1 MLFIPRKAITASFL
15 LTYIYAMRTAI
26 LVAVLCCSLS
36 QYGQQRTVIT
46 GHLKEKG
53 TDLPVQ
59 NASLLL
65 EDNSNEF
72 TSDQNGHFKI
82 EVVQLG
88 EQILLIYA
96 QGFIEKRFSLY
107 LEGSPIDLG
116 ILYMERDIVQEKTDN
131 LITLTDGELLDD
143 EETISGALGL
153 LQSTRDV
160 FLNRAAFDFGQA
172 FFKVRGYDSQNG
184 NVLINGIPMNKF
196 FDGRPQW
203 NNWGGLNDVLRNQE
217 YTNTLSLNSYTFG
230 GILGNTHIDTRPS
243 GMRPGVR
250 LSSSV
255 SNRTY
260 RGRLMGTYNSGLQ
273 ENGLAYTVSAS
284 RRWAKEGYVD
294 GTLYDAYS
302 FFGALEYQFNPHN
315 SITFT
320 SILARNRRG
329 RSAALTEE
337 VFELVGHQYNP
348 YWGEQ
353 DGKIRNSRERD
364 LFEPLF
370 LFNHTLQLDKLQ
382 WNTGV
387 AYQFGTHARSRL
399 GYFNAPNPDPTYYR
413 YLPSYHIN
421 SSIGADFVNANLAK
435 EAFLTD
441 PQTVWEQLYTANGE
455 NDGKAAYILYD
466 DVSDDKTITVSSNLI
481 YSPNDR
487 LQFSFGGNF
496 KSTASENYAQIKDL
510 LGADFYE
517 DMDAFSQTLNDVD
530 GSLEKT
536 AGNRFGYH
544 YQLDASQVETFAQGS
559 YTSNKLTGF
568 ASVSYAS
575 LNAQRTGLFKNERFL
590 ENSFGLGE
598 KVTFSSLGLKGG
610 VSYFLTGRH
619 WFTANGAKMER
630 PPTLQNSFINPRENN
645 EVVRELQK
653 ETITTVDLNY
663 FVRLPQ
669 LTGRISAF
677 YTRFQNTTDI
687 NFFFVDS
694 GLGSDF
700 VQEVIT
706 DLDKLHKGIEF
717 GLEYEPSSNVKLT
730 AVGNVG
736 HYVYA
741 SDPNV
746 QINFDTAGPEEDLID
761 PEGTIDLGIASLKGL
776 KLAQGPQTAF
786 ALGVEYRSPKYW
798 WAGAT
803 ANYLTNNYVSI
814 STITRTPSFL
824 LDPETGEPFPEA
836 TPENL
841 EKLLKQRNMD
851 DIYLLNL
858 VGGKSWIVG
867 KKYISAFASVGN
879 LFDSI
884 FRTGGYEQSR
894 NGNFGQW
901 QQDNQSGSPSFG
913 PKYWYSYGRTYFL
926 NLAISF

>member
-1 MLFIPRKAITASFL
+1 
-15 LTYIYAMRTAI
+15 MRTAI
-26 LVAVLCCSLS
+26 LMAVLCCSIS

-59 NASLLL
+59 NAFLLL
-65 EDNSNEF
+65 EGVSNEF
-72 TSDQNGHFKI
+72 SSDGNGHFKI
-82 EVVQLG
+82 EVGQIG
-88 EQILLIYA
+88 EYILRIHA
-96 QGFIEKRFSLY
+96 QDFVEKRFSLY
-107 LEGSPIDLG
+107 LEGSTIDLG
-116 ILYMERDIVQEKTDN
+116 ILYLERDIVQEKMDN
-131 LITLTDGELLDD
+131 LITLTDGDLLDD
-143 EETISGALGL
+143 EETVSGSLGL
-153 LQSTRDV
+153 LQSTKDV

-172 FFKVRGYDSQNG
+172 FFKIRGYDSQNG

-203 NNWGGLNDVLRNQE
+203 NNWGGLNDVVRNQE
-217 YTNTLSLNSYTFG
+217 YTHSLSLNPYTFG
-230 GILGNTHIDTRPS
+230 GILGNTHINTRPS
-243 GMRPGVR
+243 GMRPGIR
-250 LSSSV
+250 LSSSA

-260 RGRLMGTYNSGLQ
+260 RARLMGTYNSGLQ
-273 ENGLAYTVSAS
+273 ENGLAYSLSAS

-302 FFGALEYQFNPHN
+302 FFGALEYQFNPQN

-337 VFELVGHQYNP
+337 VFDLMGNQYNP

-353 DGKIRNSRERD
+353 KGKIRNSREREI
-364 LFEPLF
+364 FEPLF
-370 LFNHTLQLDKLQ
+370 LLNYTLQQEKLQ
-382 WNTGV
+382 WNTGI

-421 SSIGADFVNANLAK
+421 SSIGADFINANLAK
-435 EAFLTD
+435 EAFLKT
-441 PQTVWEQLYTANGE
+441 PQMVWEQLYTANLE
-455 NDGKAAYILYD
+455 NEGRAAYLLYD
-466 DVSDDKTITVSSNLI
+466 DVADDKMITASSNMD
-481 YSPNDR
+481 YSLNDHIR
-487 LQFSFGGNF
+487 FGLGGNF
-496 KSTASENYAQIKDL
+496 KTMASENYALINDL
-510 LGADFYE
+510 LGADFHE
-517 DMDAFSQTLNDVD
+517 DMDAFSGTLNDVD
-530 GSLEKT
+530 GSLEKIQGDT
-536 AGNRFGYH
+536 FNYH
-544 YQLDASQVETFAQGS
+544 YQLNASQFEAFGQMA
-559 YTSNKLTGF
+559 YTANKWSGF
-568 ASVSYAS
+568 ASAS
-575 LNAQRTGLFKNERFL
+575 FSNFSAQRNGLFKNERFT
-590 ENSFGLGE
+590 ENSFGTSE
-598 KVTFSSLGLKGG
+598 KVSFSSFGLKGG
-610 VSYFLTGRH
+610 FTYFLTGRH
-619 WFTANGAKMER
+619 WFTANGAKIER
-630 PPTLQNSFINPRENN
+630 PPTLQNIFINPRENN
-645 EVVRELQK
+645 VIVPNLQK

-669 LTGRISAF
+669 LTGRVSAF
-677 YTRFQNTTDI
+677 YTRFQHTTDI

-706 DLDKLHKGIEF
+706 GMDRLHKGIELGF
-717 GLEYEPSSNVKLT
+717 EYEPSSSVKLT
-730 AVGNVG
+730 VVGNVG
-736 HYVYA
+736 QYVYA

-798 WAGAT
+798 WVGAT
-803 ANYLTNNYVSI
+803 TNYLTNNYVNI

-824 LDPETGEPFPEA
+824 LDPETGEPFPGA

-841 EKLLKQRNMD
+841 EKLLKQNNLD

-858 VGGKSWIVG
+858 IGGKSWLVN
-867 KKYISAFASVGN
+867 KKYISAFVSVSN
-879 LFDSI
+879 LFDSV

-894 NGNFGQW
+894 NGNFGQL
-901 QQDNQSGSPSFG
+901 QQDLQSGTPSFG

>member
-1 MLFIPRKAITASFL
+1 
-15 LTYIYAMRTAI
+15 MRTAI
-26 LVAVLCCSLS
+26 LVAVLCCSQLH
-36 QYGQQRTVIT
+36 YGQQSTAIT

-53 TDLPVQ
+53 TDLPIQ

-65 EDNSNEF
+65 EGIPKEF
-72 TSDQNGHFKI
+72 TTDHNGSFKI
-82 EVVQLG
+82 EAAQVG
-88 EQILLIYA
+88 EYVLRISALD
-96 QGFIEKRFSLY
+96 FVPKRFSLSLEGGTMDLGTLY
-107 LEGSPIDLG
+107 LE
-116 ILYMERDIVQEKTDN
+116 MDIVQEKTDN
-131 LITLTDGELLDD
+131 LITLTDGDLLDD
-143 EETISGALGL
+143 EETVSGALGL
-153 LQSTRDV
+153 LQSTKDV

-172 FFKVRGYDSQNG
+172 FFKIRGYDSQNG
-184 NVLINGIPMNKF
+184 NVLINGVPMNKF

-203 NNWGGLNDVLRNQE
+203 NNWGGLNDVVRNQE
-217 YTNTLSLNSYTFG
+217 YTHSLSINPYTFG
-230 GILGNTHIDTRPS
+230 GILGNTHINTRPS
-243 GMRPGVR
+243 GMRPGIR
-250 LSSSV
+250 LSSSA

-260 RGRLMGTYNSGLQ
+260 RARLMGTYNSGLQ
-273 ENGLAYTVSAS
+273 ENGLAYSLSAS

-302 FFGALEYQFNPHN
+302 FFGSLEYQFNPQN

-337 VFELVGHQYNP
+337 VFGLMGNQYNP

-353 DGKIRNSRERD
+353 YGKIRNSREREI
-364 LFEPLF
+364 FEPLF
-370 LFNHTLQLDKLQ
+370 LLNHTLQQEKLQ
-382 WNTGV
+382 WNTGI

-421 SSIGADFVNANLAK
+421 SSIGADFINANLAR
-435 EAFLTD
+435 EAFLKN
-441 PQTVWEQLYTANGE
+441 PQLVWNQLYTANLE
-455 NDGKAAYILYD
+455 NKGKAAYLLYD
-466 DVSDDKTITVSSNLI
+466 DMADDKMVTASSNMD
-481 YSPNDR
+481 YSLNDR
-487 LQFSFGGNF
+487 IRFGMGGNF
-496 KSTASENYAQIKDL
+496 KTMASENYALIKDL
-510 LGADFYE
+510 LGADFHE
-517 DMDAFSQTLNDVD
+517 DMDAFSGTLNDVD
-530 GSLEKT
+530 GSLEKIQGDT
-536 AGNRFGYH
+536 FNYH
-544 YQLDASQVETFAQGS
+544 YQLDASQFEAFGQVA
-559 YTSNKLTGF
+559 YTATKWSGF
-568 ASVSYAS
+568 ASAS
-575 LNAQRTGLFKNERFL
+575 FSNFSAQRNGLFKNERFTD
-590 ENSFGLGE
+590 NSFGTSE
-598 KVTFSSLGLKGG
+598 KVSFSSLGLKGG
-610 VSYFLTGRH
+610 FSYFLTGRH

-630 PPTLQNSFINPRENN
+630 APTLQNIFINPRENN
-645 EVVRELQK
+645 AIVPDIQK
-653 ETITTVDLNY
+653 ETITTADLNY

-677 YTRFQNTTDI
+677 YTRFQHTTDI

-706 DLDKLHKGIEF
+706 GMDRLHKGIEF
-717 GLEYEPSSNVKLT
+717 GFEYEPSSNLKLT
-730 AVGNVG
+730 AVGNLG
-736 HYVYA
+736 QYVYA

-798 WAGAT
+798 WVGAT
-803 ANYLTNNYVSI
+803 TNYLTNNYINI

-824 LDPETGEPFPEA
+824 LDPETGEAFPGVA
-836 TPENL
+836 PENL
-841 EKLLKQRNMD
+841 EKLLKQNNLD

-858 VGGKSWIVG
+858 IGGKSWLVD
-867 KKYISAFASVGN
+867 KKYISAFVSVSN

-894 NGNFGQW
+894 NGNFGQL
-901 QQDNQSGSPSFG
+901 QQDLQSGTPSFA